1 MDASKD
7 STGSSKH
14 VSENNLNKDL
24 NGMILFGKPQQ
35 PTTSSPQSLQVS
47 HHSFSCMDMK
57 QMPNT

>member
-14 VSENNLNKDL
+14 VSENNSNKDL

-35 PTTSSPQSLQVS
+35 PTTSFPQSLQVS
-47 HHSFSCMDMK
+47 HHSFSCMDVK